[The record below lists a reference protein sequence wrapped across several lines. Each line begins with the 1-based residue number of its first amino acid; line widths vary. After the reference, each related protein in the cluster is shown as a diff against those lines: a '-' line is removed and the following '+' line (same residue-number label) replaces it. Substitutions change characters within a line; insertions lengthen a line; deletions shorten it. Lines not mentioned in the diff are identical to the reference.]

1 MFRTFYKSVDIS
13 VSCFQMDGN
22 NLSVLFEDTEF
33 GTEANLGGGF
43 TASPDD
49 IFSILEA
56 LDGVSDFNPV
66 DEVGML
72 VSQKFNSSS
81 VFQESETEFEVSP
94 KCKKQKVIAT
104 ASMEVEIDGQQRISH
119 ITVERNRRKQMN
131 EHLTVLRSLMP
142 SFYVKRVSVLS
153 SLLSSSFPLG
163 FKLDSRNTTYQTYNK
178 V

>member
-1 MFRTFYKSVDIS
+1 
-13 VSCFQMDGN
+13 MDGE
-22 NLSVLFEDTEF
+22 NLSVFFEDTEF
-33 GTEANLGGGF
+33 GTEANLGGGC

-66 DEVGML
+66 NEVGML
-72 VSQKFNSSS
+72 VSQKSNSSS

-104 ASMEVEIDGQQRISH
+104 VSMEVDIDGQQRVSH

-131 EHLTVLRSLMP
+131 
-142 SFYVKRVSVLS
+142 
-153 SLLSSSFPLG
+153 
-163 FKLDSRNTTYQTYNK
+163 
-178 V
+178 